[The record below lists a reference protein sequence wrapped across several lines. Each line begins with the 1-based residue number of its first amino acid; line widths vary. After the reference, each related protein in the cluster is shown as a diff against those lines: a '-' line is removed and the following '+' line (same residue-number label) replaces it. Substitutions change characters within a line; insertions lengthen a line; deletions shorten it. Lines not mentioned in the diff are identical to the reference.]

1 MIKLESKTSN
11 NFESNTK
18 ILTKTSS
25 FFCLVLGCL
34 FLGSVLILPSEI
46 TAWFDGLPW
55 TGEVETIILIVI
67 VPFLLILDY
76 RFLSLRLPII
86 FIGALLVFK
95 ILLLC
100 GSPSSGW
107 LVKVHPN
114 LTQEQF
120 KKYEPFKMVEE
131 NNWVRT
137 YATSWKDNA
146 SGILK
151 TPWTEKLDFP
161 LDWVLMRLSGC
172 NSSGTQCWE
181 GCGVSGAKCFD
192 KVSPA
197 IEIEGA
203 ILVPDGEKFILIAE
217 GVKHG
222 TLLATNEKGE
232 SVILS
237 PAKNR
242 KDATQSQYHLLEGGI
257 WRVSG
262 KLYYEGKDWSLIPT
276 SVDPNGEMSSDLGRQ
291 VLWQNYEDASN
302 SLEYIGFYK
311 ILSLIVDGGV
321 IIFLLSWAVSIFFSL
336 VNKQILNLPLA
347 LFSIALVFIPIILAP
362 VYADLLSILHFLD
375 ATRVSYLGFSV
386 FAVGTFYLIFALWK
400 KDFRNFQT
408 DRIALSVFILFGPA
422 LLFFFANKWWSIL
435 GQWKIWGA
443 GNDWTTYQMFARKI
457 VVEGEWLRTGEDIFY
472 LQPLYRYF
480 IGIYHWLFGQSV
492 FVQHMADV
500 WCVLGGTLIIVAFA
514 AKFRMSPFVGFIISF
529 VYLSIN
535 LITAFRYHIGKG
547 LVENHAMIY
556 MMLAAWFLYKARE
569 GGMMRIT
576 LATIFGI
583 FGYWTRQDHL
593 GAIAGIAFLALEPVE
608 GPTNGWRGY
617 WDRFKLNWKV
627 FAVYWG
633 AGILSVLALCFRNW
647 WLVGVFF
654 PTSKAHT
661 NIDFSTYDTFPDSI
675 YTVLTGK
682 FLPAF
687 PGLPGYMVMLGVIV
701 ALLAMVWRP
710 RALSNF
716 PLGLSIS
723 ILGLLAP
730 YILLVTWGYP
740 PRYTIHILPL
750 AILSCGI
757 ILNSFFDS
765 HKLRSKLND

>member
-1 MIKLESKTSN
+1 MNSLKDADSKPNTSG
-11 NFESNTK
+11 
-18 ILTKTSS
+18 S
-25 FFCLVLGCL
+25 FFCVVLGVL
-34 FLGSVLILPSEI
+34 FLGLVLSLPSGI
-46 TAWFDGLPW
+46 RAMFDGLPW
-55 TGEVETIILIVI
+55 TGEAETLVLAVII
-67 VPFLLILDY
+67 PSLLILGW
-76 RFLSLRLPII
+76 RFLSLRFSILYLC
-86 FIGALLVFK
+86 ALLFLKGVLF
-95 ILLLC
+95 L

-107 LVKVHPN
+107 VVKMHPN
-114 LTQEQF
+114 ISKENLAGF
-120 KKYEPFKMVEE
+120 YPFPTVEE
-131 NNWVRT
+131 GNWVKT
-137 YATSWKDNA
+137 YATIWNEEA

-151 TPWTEKLDFP
+151 SSWTEKMDFP
-161 LDWVLMRLSGC
+161 LDWVLTLAVKCGNSG
-172 NSSGTQCWE
+172 
-181 GCGVSGAKCFD
+181 VKCFD
-192 KVSPA
+192 KLSPVVEIDGV
-197 IEIEGA
+197 IEIQA
-203 ILVPDGEKFILIAE
+203 GEKFALIAE
-217 GVKHG
+217 GVQDG
-222 TLLATNEKGE
+222 TLLAINEKDE
-232 SVILS
+232 RVVIL
-237 PAKNR
+237 PAKNSEEVA
-242 KDATQSQYHLLEGGI
+242 KLQYQFLHGGK
-257 WRVSG
+257 WEVSG
-262 KLYYEGKDWSLIPT
+262 KLHYKGKKWSLIPT
-276 SVDPNGEMSSDLGRQ
+276 MVDAGGEISLDLGRG
-291 VLWQNYEDASN
+291 VLWQNKEDLSN
-302 SLEYIGFYK
+302 SQDYIDFYK
-311 ILSLIVDGGV
+311 ILSFIVDGG
-321 IIFLLSWAVSIFFSL
+321 IIVFLLAWLVSTALSL
-336 VNKQILNLPLA
+336 VDQQILNSPIA
-347 LFSIALVFIPIILAP
+347 LFSISGLFLPIILAP
-362 VYADLLSILHFLD
+362 IYSGLLNIVNSPDVTTI
-375 ATRVSYLGFSV
+375 SYLGFSISLV
-386 FAVGTFYLIFALWK
+386 SVCFLVWTQWK
-400 KDFRNFQT
+400 RDFRNYQV
-408 DRIALSVFILFGPA
+408 DRVFPSVFLLFGPA
-422 LLFFFANKWWSIL
+422 MLFYFTRKWWFAL
-435 GQWKIWGA
+435 GQWQIWGS
-443 GNDWTTYQMFARKI
+443 GDDWTVYQQYGHKI
-457 VVEGEWLRTGEDIFY
+457 VVEGEWLRAAEDVLY
-472 LQPLYRYF
+472 MQPLYRYF
-480 IGIYHWLFGQSV
+480 VGIYHGLFGQSA

-500 WCVLGGTLIIVAFA
+500 WCVLGATIIIVAFA
-514 AKFRMSPFVGFIISF
+514 IKLRISPLVVFITSTI
-529 VYLSIN
+529 YLAIN
-535 LITAFRYHIGKG
+535 LIAAFRYHIGKG

-647 WLVGVFF
+647 WLGGVFF